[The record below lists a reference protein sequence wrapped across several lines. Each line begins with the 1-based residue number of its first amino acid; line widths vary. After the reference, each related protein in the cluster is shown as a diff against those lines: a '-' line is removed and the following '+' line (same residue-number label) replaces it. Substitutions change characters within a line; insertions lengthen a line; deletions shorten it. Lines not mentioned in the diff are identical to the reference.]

1 MFIPT
6 AIFVKK
12 TEICKSADNKKTA
25 AFSRERLPSI
35 GASNRLPYIPTLS
48 NQYINHI
55 SKNSFPFFGN
65 PAFRRSGV
73 LVVAIAPQL
82 PDGCPFLIHIDLFF
96 PGESL
101 MGWTCLCLLYFFFK
115 LHGFFV
121 VLLLS
126 LMKYNP
132 LPCLFSRQFQSICYA
147 VCIVSYWGD

>member
-82 PDGCPFLIHIDLFF
+82 PDGCPLLIHIDLFSRRKFNGVDLSLFSLFIFQTAWLFCRVVIILDEIQSFTLSVF
-96 PGESL
+96 PSIPVYMLCSL
-101 MGWTCLCLLYFFFK
+101 HCLL
-115 LHGFFV
+115 LG
-121 VLLLS
+121 
-126 LMKYNP
+126 
-132 LPCLFSRQFQSICYA
+132 
-147 VCIVSYWGD
+147 